1 MADEIKQIFSI
12 DVQGAL
18 QALTL
23 LDTGYKNFA
32 TTLGTTT
39 DAIRKFNRSA
49 TTKKIDALAT
59 SFNNINTTGSQAN
72 VKALGS
78 AIASNVKSGTS
89 NVGRLTASLETLSRV
104 TFTQFIVRGL
114 SQIRN
119 ALRGAVKDSVD
130 FQKQI
135 ALVETIDNSG
145 TGFDKLA
152 SDARQISKSL
162 GVDQVEVAAGA
173 YQSLGNQV
181 GTTAESFKLL
191 EVSTRFAE
199 STGSTTAQAVDL
211 LSGTLKAY
219 NLTVD
224 DAESVAGKFFVAL
237 DKGRLTSSEL
247 ANTMGRTNAIAA
259 TLGVTIDEQNA
270 FLSASTVTG
279 TKAAESITQLRAIM
293 SAFIKPSK
301 AMSETLKKLGF
312 DSGEA
317 AIRALGFRGA
327 VIAVSK
333 ASGGTA
339 ASLGKIFPNVRALTG
354 VVAGLNSQSKI
365 YNETLRESQDAVDLL
380 GDKYAIVAATDA
392 KKFEKATNA
401 ISTAFSESFG
411 DRVLKAVG
419 LISDFAGGAES
430 LSRIGTVAS
439 SAVDTIGISIA
450 ILGARSLFASQRAGV
465 LLGNLRAIA
474 NTPIGAAGTILAL
487 APLASDLGNT
497 IGKKL
502 TDLATKGSDE
512 AVKAGAE
519 EFNTFKRNEKQKTA
533 AVLAEVE
540 KRTRASLNAF
550 RQVNALEANASP
562 QFQKSFQNP
571 TRELEKTVQSNQ
583 KIIAQTIQRKEAII
597 LQTKELEVFQKTA
610 ADIAEKIGRA
620 GANEELTTNIKAK
633 IAELSQGPIDNAKL
647 AELLNLVQELQ
658 EKSSTVGGQKVVL
671 DQVRSAATLIQEA
684 ALIQAKLDNTP
695 SVSLLDAT
703 IQAALQGI
711 TATQIQADAMNIAI
725 QQGASGMG
733 VQAEASRIIA
743 ENYERAAAA
752 ALRLQTGSGS
762 AATNRMF
769 GGSMSYFAS
778 GGRGLDTI
786 PAMLSKGEFV
796 VNAKSSQRFFSQIQA
811 MNAGQNPVFRQDGG
825 GVTNNTNIGDINVN
839 GSKSP
844 EATAKAIVSLINR
857 AQRRGLAKIR

>member
-18 QALTL
+18 RALTL

-39 DAIRKFNRSA
+39 DAIRKFNRGA

-59 SFNNINTTGSQAN
+59 SFNNINTTGAQAN
-72 VKALGS
+72 VQALGS
-78 AIASNVKSGTS
+78 AVASNAKASTA
-89 NVGRLTASLETLSRV
+89 NIGRLTASLETLSRV

-119 ALRGAVKDSVD
+119 ALRGAVNDSID

-135 ALVETIDNSG
+135 ALVQTIDNSG

-152 SDARQISKSL
+152 GDTRQLSKAL
-162 GVDQVEVAAGA
+162 GVDQAELAAGA
-173 YQSLGNQV
+173 YQALGNQV

-191 EVSTRFAE
+191 EVAARFAE
-199 STGSTTAQAVDL
+199 ATGSTTAQAVDL
-211 LSGTLKAY
+211 LSGTLKSY

-224 DAESVAGKFFVAL
+224 DAERVAGKFFVAL
-237 DKGRLTSSEL
+237 DKGRLTASEL
-247 ANTMGRTNAIAA
+247 ANTMGRTNAVAA
-259 TLGVTIDEQNA
+259 VLGVTIDEQNA

-279 TKAAESITQLRAIM
+279 TKAAEAITQLRAIM

-301 AMSETLKKLGF
+301 AMSETLKNLGF

-327 VIAVSK
+327 VLAVSK

-339 ASLGKIFPNVRALTG
+339 DSLGKIFPNVRALTG
-354 VVAGLNSQSKI
+354 VIAGLNSQSKI
-365 YNETLRESQDAVDLL
+365 YNETLRESQNSVDLL
-380 GDKYAIVAATDA
+380 GEKYAIVADTDA

-419 LISDFAGGAES
+419 LISDFTGGAEA
-430 LSRIGTVAS
+430 LSGIGTVTA
-439 SAVDTIGISIA
+439 SAVDTIGTA
-450 ILGARSLFASQRAGV
+450 IVLLGTRSLLASERAGA
-465 LLGNLRAIA
+465 LLGNLRAIV
-474 NTPIGAAGTILAL
+474 NTPVGAAGTVLAL
-487 APLASDLGNT
+487 APLASDLGQT

-502 TDLATKGSDE
+502 TDLATKGSDQ

-519 EFNTFKRNEKQKTA
+519 EFNAFKTNEKQKTA
-533 AVLAEVE
+533 LVLAETE
-540 KRTRASLNAF
+540 KRTRATLNAF
-550 RQVNALEANASP
+550 RKVNSLEANASP
-562 QFQKSFQNP
+562 QFQQQFRNP
-571 TRELEKTVQSNQ
+571 TRELEKTVESNQ
-583 KIIAQTIQRKEAII
+583 KIIAQTTQRKEAII

-610 ADIAEKIGRA
+610 AGIAEKLA
-620 GANEELTTNIKAK
+620 FSGANEELTTNIKAK
-633 IAELSQGPIDNAKL
+633 IAELTQGPIDNAKL
-647 AELLNLVQELQ
+647 AELLGLVQRLQ
-658 EKSSTVGGQKVVL
+658 EQSATVGGQKVVL
-671 DQVRSAATLIQEA
+671 DQVRSAAVLLQEA
-684 ALIQAKLDNTP
+684 ALIQAKLDSSP

-703 IQAALQGI
+703 IKAALDGI
-711 TATQIQADAMNIAI
+711 TGAQIQADAMNIAI
-725 QQGASGMG
+725 RQGASGMA

-743 ENYERAAAA
+743 ENYKAAAA
-752 ALRLQTGSGS
+752 AASRLSTGSKSS
-762 AATNRMF
+762 ATEKMF
-769 GGSMSYFAS
+769 GGPMSYFAS

-811 MNAGQNPVFRQDGG
+811 MNAGVQPVFRQDGG
-825 GVTNNTNIGDINVN
+825 GVTNNTNIGDINVTE
-839 GSKSP
+839 SKSP

-857 AQRRGLAKIR
+857 AQRRGSAKIR